1 MSQLNST
8 LFINMME
15 RYYRIDRNSALEINA
30 FIVLNIYQLFITSFI
45 LKISLWPHPKRVSIE
60 DSTRKRREKNA
71 LRKQR
76 SKRSKAGPS
85 TSQPDDDDSDHMEAD
100 DE

>member
-1 MSQLNST
+1 LA
-8 LFINMME
+8 
-15 RYYRIDRNSALEINA
+15 SA
-30 FIVLNIYQLFITSFI
+30 
-45 LKISLWPHPKRVSIE
+45 KGVSIG

-71 LRKQR
+71 LRQQR

-85 TSQPDDDDSDHMEAD
+85 TSLPDDDDSDHMEAD